1 MNVVIRASA
10 RLHMGLLDMNGE
22 LGRLYG
28 SIGVALERPELVLE
42 AEWVECA
49 DPSGLVVDGL
59 EQERVASFARRFLAR
74 YPLPGVVRLCLR
86 AAIPP
91 HVGLGSGT
99 QLALAVGAALAQ
111 LAGLTL
117 DVREIAR
124 VMGRGIH
131 SGIGIAAFTAG
142 GFIVD
147 GGHRAG
153 GEGRAVP
160 PVLFQHPLPSNWYFV
175 VAIPAVEPGF
185 NGVREQQ
192 AFQTLPPAPA
202 PLVDKICRRL
212 LMQMLPALLEADIV
226 AFGQALTEIQQLV
239 GDCFAAAQGGRYANP
254 VSGQLI
260 GRFLEQGAA
269 GAGQSSWGPTVY
281 GLVEGEKAALLMAEE
296 ARWYLER
303 HGGGQV
309 FCTTAS
315 GRGATTAPAT
325 DL

>member
-1 MNVVIRASA
+1 
-10 RLHMGLLDMNGE
+10 MGLLDMNGD

-42 AEWVECA
+42 ARLLE
-49 DPSGLVVDGL
+49 SGAAALVVEGL
-59 EQERVASFARRFLAR
+59 ERERVAAFARRFLER
-74 YPLPGVVRLCLR
+74 YPLPGTVQLCLR

-111 LAGLTL
+111 LGGLALDAG
-117 DVREIAR
+117 EIGR
-124 VMGRGIH
+124 IMGRGVH
-131 SGIGIAAFTAG
+131 SGIGIAAFARG

-147 GGHRAG
+147 GGHKAW
-153 GEGRAVP
+153 GEGRPVP
-160 PVLFQHPLPSNWYFV
+160 PVLFQHPLPPDWRFV

-202 PLVDKICRRL
+202 ALVEKICRQL
-212 LMQMLPALLEADIV
+212 LMKMLPALLEEDIV
-226 AFGQALTEIQQLV
+226 SFGQALTEVQRLV

-254 VSGQLI
+254 VSGQLV
-260 GRFLEQGAA
+260 GYFLEQGAP

-281 GLVEGEKAALLMAEE
+281 AVVEGEEAALRLAGQ
-296 ARWYLER
+296 ARSFLEQ
-303 HGGGQV
+303 HGGGQL
-309 FCTTAS
+309 FHTPAAR
-315 GRGATTAPAT
+315 RGALMELSPA
-325 DL
+325 